1 MNTMTI
7 HPVAPL
13 TDANRRYY
21 EDLHAAKELLKEAA
35 TVEDRIT
42 LINVIGESTSQIWRL
57 KRRED
62 TK

>member
-21 EDLHAAKELLKEAA
+21 EDLHAAKELLLQAQNIDE
-35 TVEDRIT
+35 RIF
-42 LINVIGESTSQIWRL
+42 LINIRGEMTGKIWQE
-57 KRRED
+57 KRKEES
-62 TK
+62 K

>member
-7 HPVAPL
+7 HPVVPL

-42 LINVIGESTSQIWRL
+42 LVNVIGESTSQIWRL
-57 KRRED
+57 KRKEES
-62 TK
+62 K

>member
-1 MNTMTI
+1 MITMTI

-21 EDLHAAKELLKEAA
+21 EDLHAAKQLLKEAT

-42 LINVIGESTSQIWRL
+42 LVNAIGEATSQIWRL
-57 KRRED
+57 KRKEEA
-62 TK
+62 K

>member
-1 MNTMTI
+1 MNTMTS

-13 TDANRRYY
+13 TDANRQHYQ
-21 EDLHAAKELLKEAA
+21 DIQAAKELLKEVA
-35 TVEDRIT
+35 TVEDRIA
-42 LINVIGESTSQIWRL
+42 LVNAIGEATSQIWRL